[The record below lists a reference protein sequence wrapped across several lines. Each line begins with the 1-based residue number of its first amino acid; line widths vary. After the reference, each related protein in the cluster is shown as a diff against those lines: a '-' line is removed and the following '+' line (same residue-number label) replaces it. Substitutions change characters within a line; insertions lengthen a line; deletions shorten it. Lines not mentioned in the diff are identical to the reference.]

1 MCVISVINEIYMGLR
16 ECVSNNVDK
25 KMGVYNNIVYVVYM
39 HHCEMM
45 VYVFMSGS
53 TIQPFISDWK
63 PESASYMYMY
73 KYCMYMYIL

>member
-1 MCVISVINEIYMGLR
+1 
-16 ECVSNNVDK
+16 
-25 KMGVYNNIVYVVYM
+25 MGVYNNIVYVVYM

-63 PESASYMYMY
+63 LESASYMYMY